1 MLRPLV
7 LNAVAGVLCIALSCV
22 GPASTAAAAADA
34 QPAVRAAGS
43 GAAVADLMFGRV
55 PYILLD
61 RPLTPTERV
70 PYQKLHGHLPLTIPI
85 ARIVDGP
92 LAGLHGPYAL
102 YVATA
107 NPLRA
112 ISREQY
118 LALLSEGQPGGSVLR
133 WSQLSIDPAWQGRA
147 VTVYGPEAG
156 DANYETWRA
165 AQFGRRPAAP
175 GMIAVA
181 DERARLA
188 RVAQDTGGLALA
200 PSGLQVAGVRQV
212 KTLDDA
218 THDGGS
224 FLYVHIGVDQE
235 GRADFK
241 GWAYADA
248 ALSTKARGAPIE
260 GMAGLAP
267 LPADMAAAVRGKLD
281 AAPRA
286 AQGALSMQH
295 DHRSDPAYIEPDG
308 TISIVGNDGMEDMLG
323 ALNALYASAHPGVA
337 FRMRMEGSSTGGPA
351 LIAGVTPFAPMSRA
365 LWPADL
371 DAFKQRHG
379 YEPLDIRV
387 GYAGHGPRPGGKT
400 PPALYVHRSNPVQ
413 GLDMAQV
420 RRIFTSGQI
429 PGDID
434 HWGQVGVQGK
444 WADRRIHV
452 YGLRDDGGSA
462 TSARMVLLDGMPFNA
477 RYEALSTPADVV
489 RAVANDPFGIGMTG
503 WVDAASI
510 SSDVR
515 VLPLAQAPG
524 DAYVLPD
531 IQHVAAGEYPFSSYL
546 HFYVNRRPGTPL
558 PAFISSYLEMVLSP
572 AGQAII
578 ATYRDSEGGYVPLAP
593 GLIEAERKKLR

>member
-1 MLRPLV
+1 MLRHLV
-7 LNAVAGVLCIALSCV
+7 SNAVAGVLCAALFCA
-22 GPASTAAAAADA
+22 GTAAAEPVAS
-34 QPAVRAAGS
+34 AAGA
-43 GAAVADLMFGRV
+43 GAAVSDLMFGRA
-55 PYILLD
+55 PYIVLD

-70 PYQKLHGHLPLTIPI
+70 PYQKLHGHLPLSVPI

-112 ISREQY
+112 IGREQY
-118 LALLSEGQPGGSVLR
+118 LALLSAGYPGGSVLR

-147 VTVYGPEAG
+147 ITLYGPEAG
-156 DANYETWRA
+156 DANYETWRTA
-165 AQFGRRPAAP
+165 WFGRRPSVA
-175 GMIAVA
+175 GMVPVVG
-181 DERARLA
+181 EQERLA
-188 RVAQDTGGLALA
+188 RVARDTGGVALA
-200 PSGLQVAGVRQV
+200 SSGLHATGVREV
-212 KTLDDA
+212 KLLDDVA
-218 THDGGS
+218 HGGDS
-224 FLYVHIGVDQE
+224 LLYVHIGVDARGQ
-235 GRADFK
+235 ADFK

-248 ALSTKARGAPIE
+248 ALSSMAAGTARKEMP
-260 GMAGLAP
+260 GLAP
-267 LPADMAAAVRGKLD
+267 LPPDVASAARKQLA

-286 AQGALSMQH
+286 AQAAAPDQAGS
-295 DHRSDPAYIEPDG
+295 RRDPAYIEPDG
-308 TISIVGNDGMEDMLG
+308 AIFIVGNDGMQDMLE
-323 ALNALYASAHPGVA
+323 AFNALYASEHPGIA

-371 DAFKQRHG
+371 DAFKQRYG
-379 YEPLDIRV
+379 YAPLDIRV
-387 GYAGHGPRPGGKT
+387 GYAGHGPRTGAKT

-413 GLDMAQV
+413 GLDLAQV
-420 RRIFTSGQI
+420 RRIYTSGRL

-444 WADRRIHV
+444 WAERRIHV

-462 TSARMVLLDGMPFNA
+462 TSARMVLLDGMPFSA
-477 RYEALSTPADVV
+477 RYEALATVADVV

-503 WVDAASI
+503 WVDAAAI
-510 SSDVR
+510 SGDVR
-515 VLPLAQAPG
+515 VLPLAAKPG

-531 IQHVAAGEYPFSSYL
+531 IEHVAAGAYPLSSYL

-558 PAFISSYLEMVLSP
+558 PAFISTYLEMVLSP

-578 ATYRDSEGGYVPLAP
+578 AKYSDGEGGYVPLAP
-593 GLIEAERKKLR
+593 GLIDAERQKIR